1 MEHLRL
7 RSEPHLHS
15 PVLIYAF
22 TGWNDAGDA
31 ASGALEHMIAN
42 WAATEVG
49 DIDPEWF
56 TDFATV
62 RPSVRLERDG
72 SGRGTPRRHIEWPV
86 VRVWSASLPG
96 ADALL
101 LLGPEPALRWRTFAD
116 QVVGLA
122 ERCGVSMAISLGALL
137 ADFPHS
143 QPTQI
148 IGTASD
154 DELLDRFE
162 LRPSTYEGPT
172 GIVGVLGDALTV
184 AGMPTAS
191 LWATVPGYAAQIPS
205 PKACEALVR
214 AACAMVGTTAP
225 AGAFTEPSPST
236 RRASPPSWP
245 RTRTSP
251 TTSPASRHSWPTTRM
266 MMMMMTTTTSPPRL
280 SGRRWATTSTL
291 TSSTP
296 RSSASSA
303 TPAPAIRPAPSDRG
317 RPVAIALDA

>member
-62 RPSVRLERDG
+62 RPSVRLERDA

-86 VRVWSASLPG
+86 VRLWSASLPG

-101 LLGPEPALRWRTFAD
+101 LLGPEPALRWRMFAE
-116 QVVGLA
+116 QVVELA
-122 ERCGVSMAISLGALL
+122 ERCSVSMAISLGALL

-172 GIVGVLGDALTV
+172 GIVGVLGDALTA
-184 AGMPTAS
+184 AGVPTAS

-214 AACAMVGTTAP
+214 ASCAMVGTTAP
-225 AGAFTEPSPST
+225 AGAFTRAVAEYEARVTALVAEDQDLADYVARLEAFVADDDDDDDDDDDITAEAPRPSLRDDVDPDELYAEVERFLRDSGPGD
-236 RRASPPSWP
+236 PPH
-245 RTRTSP
+245 
-251 TTSPASRHSWPTTRM
+251 AE
-266 MMMMMTTTTSPPRL
+266 
-280 SGRRWATTSTL
+280 
-291 TSSTP
+291 
-296 RSSASSA
+296 
-303 TPAPAIRPAPSDRG
+303 
-317 RPVAIALDA
+317 

>member
-62 RPSVRLERDG
+62 RPSVRLERDA

-101 LLGPEPALRWRTFAD
+101 LLGPEPALRWRMFAE

-225 AGAFTEPSPST
+225 AGAFT
-236 RRASPPSWP
+236 RAVAEYEARVGALVAEDQDLADYVARLEAFVADDDDDDDGDITAEAQRPPLGDDVDPDELYAEVERFLRDSGP
-245 RTRTSP
+245 GD
-251 TTSPASRHSWPTTRM
+251 
-266 MMMMMTTTTSPPRL
+266 PPR
-280 SGRRWATTSTL
+280 AE
-291 TSSTP
+291 
-296 RSSASSA
+296 
-303 TPAPAIRPAPSDRG
+303 
-317 RPVAIALDA
+317 

>member
-31 ASGALEHMIAN
+31 ASGALEHMITN

-62 RPSVRLERDG
+62 RPSVRLDATPPVGERRDG
-72 SGRGTPRRHIEWPV
+72 TSSGRSCG
-86 VRVWSASLPG
+86 VWSASLPG

-101 LLGPEPALRWRTFAD
+101 LLGPEPALRWRMFAE

-162 LRPSTYEGPT
+162 LRPS
-172 GIVGVLGDALTV
+172 D
-184 AGMPTAS
+184 
-191 LWATVPGYAAQIPS
+191 
-205 PKACEALVR
+205 VR
-214 AACAMVGTTAP
+214 
-225 AGAFTEPSPST
+225 GADRHR
-236 RRASPPSWP
+236 RRA
-245 RTRTSP
+245 R
-251 TTSPASRHSWPTTRM
+251 
-266 MMMMMTTTTSPPRL
+266 
-280 SGRRWATTSTL
+280 
-291 TSSTP
+291 
-296 RSSASSA
+296 
-303 TPAPAIRPAPSDRG
+303 
-317 RPVAIALDA
+317 

>member
-31 ASGALEHMIAN
+31 ASGALEHMITN

-62 RPSVRLERDG
+62 RPSVRLERDA

-101 LLGPEPALRWRTFAD
+101 LLGPEPALRWRMFAE

-184 AGMPTAS
+184 AGIPTAS

-225 AGAFTEPSPST
+225 AGAFT
-236 RRASPPSWP
+236 RAVAEYEARVGALVAEDQDLADYVARLEAFVADDDDDDDDDDDITAEAQRPPLGDDVDPDELYAEVERFLRDSGP
-245 RTRTSP
+245 GD
-251 TTSPASRHSWPTTRM
+251 
-266 MMMMMTTTTSPPRL
+266 PPH
-280 SGRRWATTSTL
+280 AE
-291 TSSTP
+291 
-296 RSSASSA
+296 
-303 TPAPAIRPAPSDRG
+303 
-317 RPVAIALDA
+317 